1 VKVGNKEVLTND
13 IVRRNKQ
20 QTNMNNVNLKALD
33 ARHTMSAI
41 STANP
46 LTNVLINNNRES
58 SKLIENYF
66 SQVQALASKP
76 IFSMQ
81 ENKMVINVFYFIA
94 AKEQAL
100 HSSTVN
106 SLGEVLSK
114 LYKRPVELRLVRLH
128 YPYLNSFILAQY
140 IAMNTRKY
148 NFKAIMNSLFSA
160 VRESVMAT
168 GSSASLPS
176 QIVGLKVKI
185 SGRLATQRSVPR
197 QTTQTAQIGTFS
209 SSVVENKANM
219 ASDSQEPVLPP
230 TGGGVVEHAAFTS
243 KNKKGA
249 FTVKVWISQK
259 AHSSI

>member
-1 VKVGNKEVLTND
+1 
-13 IVRRNKQ
+13 
-20 QTNMNNVNLKALD
+20 MNNVNLKALD
-33 ARHTMSAI
+33 IAKSSPLRGASGI
-41 STANP
+41 SYANP
-46 LTNVLINNNRES
+46 MIKATVLNNNNRQA

-66 SQVQALASKP
+66 SQVQALAGKP
-76 IFSMQ
+76 VFSMLG
-81 ENKMVINVFYFIA
+81 KKVVINVFYFIA
-94 AKEQAL
+94 QKDQAL
-100 HSSTVN
+100 DSSTIN

-114 LYKRPVELRLVRLH
+114 LYKCPVELRLVRLH
-128 YPYLNSFILAQY
+128 YPYLNSYILAQF

-168 GSSASLPS
+168 GSTTSLPS

-197 QTTQTAQIGTFS
+197 QTVQTAQIGSFS
-209 SSVVENKANM
+209 SSVIQNKAF
-219 ASDSQEPVLPP
+219 SVQE
-230 TGGGVVEHAAFTS
+230 TGAKAEGVVEFAAFTS

-259 AHSSI
+259 AYSSI

>member
-1 VKVGNKEVLTND
+1 
-13 IVRRNKQ
+13 
-20 QTNMNNVNLKALD
+20 MNNVNLKKD
-33 ARHTMSAI
+33 ITMSTVPSA
-41 STANP
+41 ANP
-46 LTNVLINNNRES
+46 LTKAGALGNQNRQA

-66 SQVQALASKP
+66 SQVQALAGKP
-76 IFSMQ
+76 LFSMQ
-81 ENKMVINVFYFIA
+81 ESKMIINVFYFIA
-94 AKEQAL
+94 VKEQAL
-100 HSSTVN
+100 DNSTVN

-160 VRESVMAT
+160 VRESVMAPSKEE
-168 GSSASLPS
+168 GSSTSLPS

-197 QTTQTAQIGTFS
+197 QTTQTAQIGSFS

-219 ASDSQEPVLPP
+219 TSDAQGPVK
-230 TGGGVVEHAAFTS
+230 GIVEHAAFTS

-259 AHSSI
+259 AYSSI